1 MRSIV
6 KASLTFRW
14 IVLFL
19 AAATLALGFAQLPD
33 TKVDVF
39 PEFAPPQVEIQT
51 IAVGNSSN
59 EVEQLITVPIEDQL
73 GGIEGLAELRSKS
86 VAQLSSIRLIFERG
100 TDELRAR
107 QLVQE
112 RLSQMTPNL
121 PTWASPPFMM
131 PPLSA
136 TSRILKIGLSSDTVN
151 LTDMSTIAYWKIR
164 ARLLRVPGV
173 AQVAI
178 WGERLPQRHIQVDPK
193 KLAEHDVTLQNV
205 MDAAADSVEAGLLR
219 YSDGAVVGTG
229 GFVETSGQRF
239 NVRHVQPIFEPDQ
252 LGQVPVAERDGKV
265 IRLGDLGNVLVDPG
279 PLIGD
284 GVVDDGPGLLLVVQ
298 KFRGANTVEVTRGVE
313 EAMREM
319 QPGLP
324 GITVDTTIFR
334 PATFIEQSL
343 DNLRTAML
351 LGIALV
357 VLIIVAFL
365 FEWRTAFI
373 SLIAIPLSLVAAV
386 LVLDAAGA
394 TVNVMVLAGLVVA
407 IGVVVDDAI
416 IDVEN
421 VVRRLREAHAVGSG
435 ASTFSVVLNASIEVR
450 SAITYATLINVV
462 AVVPVLFLEGLSG
475 SFFRPL
481 VLSYGLAVLVSMLVA
496 LTVTPALCLI
506 LLSRGK
512 LASKESPLMR
522 VLKRGYAAVL
532 APLIRRPMPAIALTA
547 ALFLGG
553 LAAVPTLGS
562 QLLPNFKERD
572 FLMHWLTQPGTSVT
586 EETRVS
592 ISACKDLREIE
603 GVRNCGSHIGQA
615 FLADEVYGVDFG
627 ENWISVSPEV
637 DYDQTLEEVHRV
649 VEYYPGLYRDVQT
662 YLRER
667 IKEVLTG
674 SSESIV
680 VRIYGP
686 DLATLR
692 TQAKDIEQRIGD
704 IPGIKDAHASLQTDL
719 PHIEVEPDLAKARD
733 VGLTPGDIRRQASTL
748 IASEEV
754 SDLFVGGR
762 AYDVHVT
769 AVPSARDSITD
780 VENLQLDTPSG
791 RRVTLKDVAVV
802 RMAPTPNAIE
812 REKQSRRIDVGA
824 NVEGRPLNEVVDDV
838 EQRMEGVTFPLGY
851 HAEVIGESTELDA
864 AEDTLLAFGIAA
876 GVATFLLLHV
886 AFGSF
891 RPAALTFLLLPMA
904 LVGGAIAVWMSGRIL
919 SLGSLVGFLAVFG
932 IAARN
937 GILMV
942 SHFQHLERVEGVRFG
957 PALVIRGAKERLAP
971 IMMTA
976 LATALALIPLVVA
989 GSIPCHEIEHPMAIV
1004 ILGGLVTA
1012 TLINLFVLPSLYLA
1026 FGKSK
1031 RERRAEVVEA
1041 PATAG

>member
-1 MRSIV
+1 
-6 KASLTFRW
+6 
-14 IVLFL
+14 
-19 AAATLALGFAQLPD
+19 
-33 TKVDVF
+33 
-39 PEFAPPQVEIQT
+39 
-51 IAVGNSSN
+51 
-59 EVEQLITVPIEDQL
+59 
-73 GGIEGLAELRSKS
+73 
-86 VAQLSSIRLIFERG
+86 
-100 TDELRAR
+100 
-107 QLVQE
+107 
-112 RLSQMTPNL
+112 
-121 PTWASPPFMM
+121 
-131 PPLSA
+131 
-136 TSRILKIGLSSDTVN
+136 
-151 LTDMSTIAYWKIR
+151 
-164 ARLLRVPGV
+164 
-173 AQVAI
+173 
-178 WGERLPQRHIQVDPK
+178 
-193 KLAEHDVTLQNV
+193 
-205 MDAAADSVEAGLLR
+205 
-219 YSDGAVVGTG
+219 
-229 GFVETSGQRF
+229 
-239 NVRHVQPIFEPDQ
+239 
-252 LGQVPVAERDGKV
+252 
-265 IRLGDLGNVLVDPG
+265 
-279 PLIGD
+279 
-284 GVVDDGPGLLLVVQ
+284 
-298 KFRGANTVEVTRGVE
+298 
-313 EAMREM
+313 M
-319 QPGLP
+319 Q
-324 GITVDTTIFR
+324 
-334 PATFIEQSL
+334 
-343 DNLRTAML
+343 
-351 LGIALV
+351 
-357 VLIIVAFL
+357 
-365 FEWRTAFI
+365 
-373 SLIAIPLSLVAAV
+373 
-386 LVLDAAGA
+386 
-394 TVNVMVLAGLVVA
+394 
-407 IGVVVDDAI
+407 
-416 IDVEN
+416 
-421 VVRRLREAHAVGSG
+421 
-435 ASTFSVVLNASIEVR
+435 
-450 SAITYATLINVV
+450 
-462 AVVPVLFLEGLSG
+462 
-475 SFFRPL
+475 
-481 VLSYGLAVLVSMLVA
+481 
-496 LTVTPALCLI
+496 
-506 LLSRGK
+506 
-512 LASKESPLMR
+512 

-957 PALVIRGAKERLAP
+957 PALVIQGAKERLAP

-976 LATALALIPLVVA
+976 LATGLALIPLVVA
-989 GSIPCHEIEHPMAIV
+989 GSIPGHEIEHPMAIV